1 MSQKPALGT
10 GGSTGWDGA
19 GIVTVAGRKGQG
31 QMDWEEGLQQGVVVR
46 AGMGGPQWLAPRYL
60 PGRLGLVGVH
70 STSLCLLFMAISLTN
85 GTLKLGMVTN

>member
-1 MSQKPALGT
+1 M
-10 GGSTGWDGA
+10 
-19 GIVTVAGRKGQG
+19 
-31 QMDWEEGLQQGVVVR
+31 VVR
-46 AGMGGPQWLAPRYL
+46 AGVGGPQWLAPRYL

>member
-1 MSQKPALGT
+1 
-10 GGSTGWDGA
+10 
-19 GIVTVAGRKGQG
+19 
-31 QMDWEEGLQQGVVVR
+31 MDWEGGGLQQGVVVR
-46 AGMGGPQWLAPRYL
+46 AGVGGPQWLAPRYL